1 MISGA
6 GAFRGSALAI
16 TRGARGTLEIDDA
29 LPEPEK
35 MTTPDSIEPF
45 LDALLSMDRVAAKR
59 VLEGRDEGMSR
70 LEVVEGLVVPSL
82 ERIGELWERGEA
94 SLSQVYMSGR
104 MCEELVDAILPPS
117 IPHEMEHPPMAIAV
131 LDDYHLL
138 GKRMVYSVLRAS
150 GYALKDYGTVTAD
163 ALVSHVLRDRIAV
176 LLISVLMLPSALH
189 IKKLRADLH
198 RAGCRPLIVV
208 GGAPFRFDTDL
219 WLEVGADAM
228 AGTASEAV
236 TVVRKLLEDLAP
248 GHRT

>member
-1 MISGA
+1 
-6 GAFRGSALAI
+6 
-16 TRGARGTLEIDDA
+16 
-29 LPEPEK
+29 
-35 MTTPDSIEPF
+35 
-45 LDALLSMDRVAAKR
+45 
-59 VLEGRDEGMSR
+59 
-70 LEVVEGLVVPSL
+70 
-82 ERIGELWERGEA
+82 
-94 SLSQVYMSGR
+94 
-104 MCEELVDAILPPS
+104 
-117 IPHEMEHPPMAIAV
+117 MAIAV

-163 ALVSHVLRDRIAV
+163 MLVRHVLRDRIAV

-219 WLEVGADAM
+219 WREVGADAM

-236 TVVRKLLEDLAP
+236 TVVRKLLDDLALEHP
-248 GHRT
+248 T

>member
-1 MISGA
+1 
-6 GAFRGSALAI
+6 
-16 TRGARGTLEIDDA
+16 
-29 LPEPEK
+29 

-59 VLEGRDEGMSR
+59 VLEGRDEDMSR
-70 LEVVEGLVVPSL
+70 LEIVEGLVVPSL
-82 ERIGELWERGEA
+82 ERIGELWERGQA

-104 MCEELVDAILPPS
+104 MCEEMVDTILPPS
-117 IPHEMEHPPMAIAV
+117 FPHETEHPPMAIAV

-163 ALVSHVLRDRIAV
+163 MLVGHVLRDRIAV

-219 WLEVGADAM
+219 WREVGADAM

-236 TVVRKLLEDLAP
+236 TVVRKLLDDLALEHP
-248 GHRT
+248 T